1 MVDIRVGDIGTQ
13 FLFTVRNS
21 SDSSL
26 INISNYSNRTV
37 TFIKPN
43 GDQITVSGTLYTDG
57 TDGKLFYNSVSGN
70 IDQIGFWRARVTL
83 SSSGNLFNTD
93 YYRFTVNPLD

>member
-1 MVDIRVGDIGTQ
+1 MVDIRVGDIGTE
-13 FLFTVRNS
+13 FIFTVRNS
-21 SDSSL
+21 ADASL
-26 INISNYSNRTV
+26 IDVSTYSGRNI

-43 GDQITVSGTLYTDG
+43 GDQITVSGLLYTNG
-57 TDGKLFYNSVSGN
+57 SDGKLFYNSVSGN
-70 IDQIGFWRARVTL
+70 IDQEGFWRARVTL